1 MISVKLYRIYAL
13 AKILQDKNF
22 PYYTN
27 DPSLKKLNEI
37 MNLSEEIVK
46 DYDKEIIK
54 RYDNSI
60 L

>member
-1 MISVKLYRIYAL
+1 MISVKLYKIYAIAEL
-13 AKILQDKNF
+13 LKDGPNTKVF
-22 PYYTN
+22 TN
-27 DPSLKKLNEI
+27 NRLNEI

-54 RYDNSI
+54 IYDNSI

>member
-1 MISVKLYRIYAL
+1 MITVKLYKIYAIADNL
-13 AKILQDKNF
+13 KTVGWESDKLQ
-22 PYYTN
+22 
-27 DPSLKKLNEI
+27 EI
-37 MNLSEEIVK
+37 KDLCEQIVK

>member
-1 MISVKLYRIYAL
+1 MISVKLYKIYAIAEL
-13 AKILQDKNF
+13 LKDGPNTKVF
-22 PYYTN
+22 TN
-27 DPSLKKLNEI
+27 NRLNEI